1 MQGSTVESAFK
12 GAFEEIARRR
22 DASSQPWD
30 ETTYFPGTN
39 INLPF
44 HLPDQHVALV
54 SMGTKVLA
62 PVPLDPTRPALRVY
76 GAFSSHDE
84 AREHA
89 EIIQSLDNTCS
100 LMIVALHEWVLMPC
114 NSSCLSPEENTRR
127 RVELLR
133 EHEEARKEETDRF
146 EDRVQ
151 RKDDSDDV
159 VAVQEPMD
167 DEETIEAENL
177 VYKPPRK
184 LRVGGEVRG
193 QNYVALSVIPN
204 KDTGEC
210 LIQLFGCLDTSQ
222 DADEWSQGIASRHV
236 TDHDIHVGRTC
247 EWFFPNGDMKNVS
260 KTTYRNDELQ
270 RIMDAAEK
278 NPKAVRDYKTW
289 KAEQER
295 KTLEDSTQL
304 LEE

>member
-22 DASSQPWD
+22 DVSSRSWD

-44 HLPDQHVALV
+44 HLPEQHVALV

-76 GAFSSHDE
+76 GAFASHEE

-89 EIIQSLDNTCS
+89 EIIQSLDDTCS

-114 NSSCLSPEENTRR
+114 NVGCLSPEENTRR
-127 RVELLR
+127 RKELLR
-133 EHEEARKEETDRF
+133 AHEEARIQETKRF
-146 EDRVQ
+146 DGRVE
-151 RKDDSDDV
+151 RKDDSDEAIV
-159 VAVQEPMD
+159 TPHEPVD
-167 DEETIEAENL
+167 DEETVEAEAL

-210 LIQLFGCLDTSQ
+210 LIQIFGCLDTSQ
-222 DADEWSQGIASRHV
+222 DADEWSQGIASRYV

-247 EWFFPNGDMKNVS
+247 DWFFPNGEMKSVS
-260 KTTYRNDELQ
+260 KTSYRNDELQ
-270 RIMDAAEK
+270 RIMDAAER

-289 KAEQER
+289 KAEQDR
-295 KTLEDSTQL
+295 KL
-304 LEE
+304 LEEENTLE